1 MEKAM
6 RCVPLIVALV
16 ALTTL
21 AGFRVAPKTF
31 SQGYRDGYNVGYRTT
46 CGRSTY
52 LNGDW
57 DSHAYKK
64 GYRNGLRVG
73 VRDCLRGHRSKIT
86 YRQRGPI

>member
-1 MEKAM
+1 M
-6 RCVPLIVALV
+6 RRGKIMGDHVK
-16 ALTTL
+16 LTTL
-21 AGFRVAPKTF
+21 TGFRVAPKTF

-64 GYRNGLRVG
+64 GYRKGLRAG

-86 YRQRGPI
+86 YRRRGPI